1 MATAQT
7 LIEGAL
13 KDLGVLGAG
22 EAADADDLTD
32 ALVALNDMASS
43 LGLERLTLYQRVRT
57 TKTLTAST
65 ASYTI
70 GSAGSIALDR
80 PLWIDEAKL
89 VYDTTASTPT
99 EIPLDILTDQQY
111 AAWPQKTLTSSQSQA
126 IFYDYGLNASGY
138 GTIYVLPIPTVN
150 TTQLVLYTPGGAL
163 STFADTTTDYVV
175 PRGWNRMLRKNLALE
190 LAPMFQAQPSPLLV
204 KQAAE
209 SKAVVKIANVR
220 PLPLDGPPRGRWR
233 IEAGAW

>member
-1 MATAQT
+1 MATAQA

-13 KDLGVLGAG
+13 KDLGVLAAG
-22 EAADADDLTD
+22 ESADADDLTD

-43 LGLERLTLYQRVRT
+43 LGLERLSLYKRVRT
-57 TKTLTAST
+57 TRTLTANT

-80 PLWIDEAKL
+80 PLWIDEATL

-126 IFYDYGLNASGY
+126 IFYDYGLDSSGY

-163 STFADTTTDYVV
+163 STFADTTTDYVL

-190 LAPMFQAQPSPLLV
+190 VAPMFQAQPSPLLV
-204 KQAAE
+204 KQAAD

-220 PLPLDGPPRGRWR
+220 PLPLDAPPRGRWR